1 MPICGDTKIT
11 DDIQHK
17 PGQRVIDINI
27 RKNCSLTEFF
37 LLSVVFISAGTA
49 TASSLPTI
57 IISPDWQDVD
67 LQLSPSTVDMFSG
80 QQLDTS
86 GVQNTQELQTI
97 TPGMVFTS
105 STGVGQAYLRGIGG
119 TVSAAGSS
127 RVATFIDGVYLPR
140 AVQSMQEFFDIKRVE
155 VIKGPHAVHLGRNV
169 VGGAVSIITQ
179 EPQPYNEGYVD
190 VLYGTDNQRQLR
202 GAVNVVIDENFSFR
216 VAGLLAKRDGYSQNT
231 FLDKDLDDQDYY
243 AWRGKLRYKPSDKLD
258 VIFSVEQN
266 QQDDTRGA
274 AQQPDTDVGVNG
286 GIALGGVV
294 PDDPREVTHNV
305 DQNQNN
311 SSDLYNAK
319 VVWRSGGV
327 ELQSITAY
335 QNTKQ
340 DHAIDLDAT
349 DVDFS
354 SSFPESE
361 VDTYSQEF
369 RLSSVRGGALS
380 WLTGLFL
387 SKYDA
392 FQQADIRFP
401 LMAVESISASTT
413 NNSSSAIFGELNYLF
428 TPRWQGRIGVR
439 YNYDVAEIDQKQ
451 TINDPFGAIGPAGV
465 NSINLQDEQ
474 RWAVVTPEFGLSF
487 NGDDDTFYYGKISR
501 GYNAGGYNTYAVQSP
516 YDPEFL
522 WAYELGI
529 KKDIP
534 DQSLRINASLF
545 YYDYTDMQLITLPP
559 NAPPGTLPIIT
570 NAAKSVVRGV
580 DLQIWY
586 QPITDLEFTA
596 GATILDAYF
605 KEFFS
610 IDPNNP
616 LDDPDRSGEPLPMAP
631 DLSLVLGASY
641 QLPQIRQGDLK
652 LSVNYKYQSAVYFNP
667 YQDEAVRQ
675 DDYGL
680 LNASISYF
688 SYSSNWYAELYGN
701 NLTDEL
707 YAQNIIRVDPVL
719 GTSQYWGEPRTFG
732 FRLGYNF

>member
-1 MPICGDTKIT
+1 MAKFQT
-11 DDIQHK
+11 D
-17 PGQRVIDINI
+17 
-27 RKNCSLTEFF
+27 
-37 LLSVVFISAGTA
+37 LSVISVILIFFALLTPA
-49 TASSLPTI
+49 ANISASSLPTI
-57 IISPDWQDVD
+57 IISPNWQDVD
-67 LQLSPSTVDMFSG
+67 LQFSASTVDMFSS
-80 QQLDTS
+80 QQLDTA
-86 GVQNTQELQTI
+86 GVKNTQELQNI

-105 STGVGQAYLRGIGG
+105 STGVGQVFLRGIGG
-119 TVSAAGSS
+119 TVSAAGSP
-127 RVATFIDGVYLPR
+127 RVATFVDGVYLPR
-140 AVQSMQEFFDIKRVE
+140 AVQSMQDFFDIKRVE

-179 EPQPYNEGYVD
+179 DPQPYNEGYVD

-202 GAVNVVIDENFSFR
+202 GAVNVALDESFSFR

-231 FLDKDLDDQDYY
+231 FLNKDLDDQDYY

-274 AQQPDTDVGVNG
+274 AQQPDPDVGVNG
-286 GIALGGVV
+286 GIALGGIV
-294 PDDPREVTHNV
+294 PNDPREVTHNV

-319 VVWRSGGV
+319 VIWQTGGV

-340 DHAIDLDAT
+340 DHVIDLDAT

-380 WLTGLFL
+380 WVAGLFL
-387 SKYDA
+387 SKDDA
-392 FQQADIRFP
+392 SQQADIRFP

-413 NNSSSAIFGELNYLF
+413 NNSSSAIFGEFNYLF
-428 TPRWQGRIGVR
+428 IPRWQGRVGIR
-439 YNYDVAEIDQKQ
+439 YNYDVAKIDQSQ
-451 TINDPFGAIGPAGV
+451 TLTDPFGALGPAGV
-465 NSINLQDEQ
+465 NSMSFQDEQ
-474 RWAVVTPEFGLSF
+474 HWSAVTPELGLSF
-487 NGDDDTFYYGKISR
+487 SGDDDTFYYGKISR
-501 GYNAGGYNTYAVQSP
+501 GYKVGGYNTYAIQPS
-516 YDPEFL
+516 YDPEFVL
-522 WAYELGI
+522 AYELGI
-529 KKDIP
+529 KKDFP
-534 DQSLRINASLF
+534 NQSLRINAALF
-545 YYDYTDMQLITLPP
+545 YYDYTDMQLLTLPP
-559 NAPPGTLPIIT
+559 NASPGTLPIIT
-570 NAAKSVVRGV
+570 NAAESAIKGV

-586 QPITDLEFTA
+586 QPVTDLELTA

-605 KEFFS
+605 KEFVS

-616 LDDPDRSGEPLPMAP
+616 LGDPDRSGEPLPMAP
-631 DLSLVLGASY
+631 DLSLVVGASY
-641 QLPQIRQGDLK
+641 LWSQIRQGDLK
-652 LSVNYKYQSAVYFNP
+652 LSASYRYQSAVYFNP

-675 DDYGL
+675 DGYGL
-680 LNASISYF
+680 INASISYS

-732 FRLGYNF
+732 FRLGYDF